1 MLQPSWLQ
9 AALVALLPGVS
20 SSLLPLAGPLREAT
34 AHIRSAPIQLSETGR
49 VATVAATAEGAA
61 LRRLLQQGASEPTAL
76 PSWDTAFSSAWLET
90 VRALSRM
97 PPPPPSSP
105 STSDPSSPAADLQAA
120 LSARVAEVRS
130 QRRRRRALVDC
141 IGLEVEAALMR
152 DHLHLLT
159 HLSLIAPG
167 ADLPSSAAA
176 LAEVEKRFP
185 GQSARQ
191 VCVKKRRSGDVRVVE
206 AQPLDFCLGP
216 FIPSGHCS
224 SLALLPSLICR
235 LFLGL
240 TPLGPICHTPLDPFV
255 TPPLGPICHTQIVAH
270 LSHIPISHA
279 SPSSD
284 VCAPC
289 AGARSRD

>member
-76 PSWDTAFSSAWLET
+76 PSWDAAFSSAWLET

-176 LAEVEKRFP
+176 LSEVEKRFP

-191 VCVKKRRSGDVRVVE
+191 VCVKKRRSGDVSVVE
-206 AQPLDFCLGP
+206 AQPLGVCLGP
-216 FIPSGHCS
+216 FIPSGHCC
-224 SLALLPSLICR
+224 SLAFFFFS
-235 LFLGL
+235 
-240 TPLGPICHTPLDPFV
+240 CHL
-255 TPPLGPICHTQIVAH
+255 
-270 LSHIPISHA
+270 
-279 SPSSD
+279 
-284 VCAPC
+284 
-289 AGARSRD
+289 